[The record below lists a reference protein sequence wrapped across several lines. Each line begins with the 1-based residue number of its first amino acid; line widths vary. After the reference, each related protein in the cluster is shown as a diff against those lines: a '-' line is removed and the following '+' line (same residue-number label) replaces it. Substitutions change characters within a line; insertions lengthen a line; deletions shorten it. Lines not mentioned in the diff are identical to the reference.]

1 MAPHAC
7 DDSSSSVRSP
17 AQIQWSMAGLSR
29 TSVDDGACGRRRTA
43 GGVGQGTLPSRPSGD
58 RRGGVSP
65 RMRLLAGVA
74 GMVGS
79 VLLTTVAVGLLVVS
93 TSAAG
98 PVAAAEAT
106 TASSPGG
113 GTSGTT
119 TTTSENSST
128 SPSERFSSDALLA
141 AVSTLVGAVVGGVV
155 GGGVGVVLQGRRDL
169 RAVRRIVAS
178 ELLANA
184 WVLETLIH
192 LEREVPGA
200 QVEDA
205 AYRTGAITLARG
217 LPWDLWQEIQRAY
230 SQVPALKAG
239 VAAPDVRP
247 IVMALSQRMSDLGG
261 RLEGLE
267 RPRWRWWRR

>member
-1 MAPHAC
+1 MK
-7 DDSSSSVRSP
+7 
-17 AQIQWSMAGLSR
+17 
-29 TSVDDGACGRRRTA
+29 
-43 GGVGQGTLPSRPSGD
+43 
-58 RRGGVSP
+58 
-65 RMRLLAGVA
+65 LLAGVVST
-74 GMVGS
+74 VGS
-79 VLLTTVAVGLLVVS
+79 VLLTVLSLGLGLLVVPV
-93 TSAAG
+93 SAASA
-98 PVAAAEAT
+98 PAPAREVT
-106 TASSPGG
+106 TTSSPGG

-119 TTTSENSST
+119 TTTPKNFST
-128 SPSERFSSDALLA
+128 PPTERFSSDALLA
-141 AVSTLVGAVVGGVV
+141 AVSTLIGAVIGGLV

-184 WVLETLIH
+184 WVLETLIN

-205 AYRTGAITLARG
+205 AYRTGAMTLARG

-247 IVMALSQRMSDLGG
+247 IVTVLSRRMFELGG
-261 RLEGLE
+261 RLEDLE
-267 RPRWRWWRR
+267 RPRWRRWWRR

>member
-1 MAPHAC
+1 
-7 DDSSSSVRSP
+7 
-17 AQIQWSMAGLSR
+17 
-29 TSVDDGACGRRRTA
+29 
-43 GGVGQGTLPSRPSGD
+43 
-58 RRGGVSP
+58 
-65 RMRLLAGVA
+65 LLAGVA

-205 AYRTGAITLARG
+205 AYRTGAMTLARG